1 MKKVLLVDPIAQEGI
16 ALMEHAGFEVRALTD
31 RSHEHILKEVVDK
44 DAILVRTTFITEDII
59 EAGSKLRVIAR
70 HGVGYDNI
78 DVGAA
83 AKRGIVV
90 TNSPM
95 ANLVAVAE
103 HVIGMMI
110 VLAKN
115 MRKADIA
122 LRQGQFSAR
131 NVYIG
136 QELEGKTL
144 GLVGLGRIGQR
155 VGQIAM
161 NGLGMRVLGYDP
173 YIPKSAIPQGFA
185 YTDSWEEIFSKPDFV
200 SLHLPLIEST
210 KGLIGMR
217 EFSLMKK
224 NAIFINC
231 ARGPIVVEA
240 DLVAALKNNVI
251 LAAGLDVFE
260 TEPPA
265 SDNPLFTLDNVLVTP
280 HMAAHSKEAM
290 VKMAVHAAQ
299 GIVEVLSGK
308 NPTWKVTA

>member
-16 ALMEHAGFEVRALTD
+16 ALMEHAGFEVLALAD
-31 RSHEHILKEVVDK
+31 RSHENILKEVVDK
-44 DAILVRTTFITEDII
+44 DAILVRTTFITEDIMD
-59 EAGSKLRVIAR
+59 AGTKLRVIAR

-83 AKRGIVV
+83 GKRGIVV

-103 HVIGMMI
+103 HAIGMMI

-161 NGLGMRVLGYDP
+161 NGLGMKVLGYDP
-173 YIPKSAIPQGFA
+173 YIPKNAILQGFA

-231 ARGPIVVEA
+231 ARGSIVVEA
-240 DLVAALKNNVI
+240 DLVAALQNNVI
-251 LAAGLDVFE
+251 LAAGLDVYE

-265 SDNPLFTLDNVLVTP
+265 LDNPLFTLDNVVVTP